1 MSEPKPFAS
10 LSPTLL
16 ARKGAARPAMRPQL
30 QPLNFSE
37 EAIYGSQLRHQF
49 TESPGSQEA
58 ALSQDDLG
66 WNDMGEDAAESAP
79 AAFAAPEPKLDK
91 AAPAKVVVPISGSE
105 PVDSPVVGTSSPA
118 LRQLEELADLIAAA
132 PAPRGPRKMRSALRE
147 GRKAAFTLRV
157 DGERHLRLRLA
168 CTLQNRSAQQLVT
181 EALDRLLEELPGL
194 DELARRVKRH

>member
-37 EAIYGSQLRHQF
+37 DAIYGSQLRHQF
-49 TESPGSQEA
+49 TGSQEG

-66 WNDMGEDAAESAP
+66 WNDMGEDAPESAS
-79 AAFAAPEPKLDK
+79 AAFAAPEPTLDK
-91 AAPAKVVVPISGSE
+91 AASASVVVPIAGSE

-118 LRQLEELADLIAAA
+118 LRQLEDLADLIAAA